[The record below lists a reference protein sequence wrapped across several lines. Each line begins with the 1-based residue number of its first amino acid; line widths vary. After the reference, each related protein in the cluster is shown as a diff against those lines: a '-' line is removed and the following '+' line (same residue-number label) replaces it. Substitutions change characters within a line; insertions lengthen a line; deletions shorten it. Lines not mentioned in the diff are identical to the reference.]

1 MPDRVL
7 ASGPPDRARVAC
19 DMRHPNPDPVGPGQE
34 SVWAYPR
41 PPALDASAEHVVV
54 AFGGETIAE
63 SRRAIRVLETSHAPV
78 YYLPPDDVRL
88 DLLAPIAR
96 RTVCEFKGTASY
108 ADVVV
113 GDRRA
118 PAACWWYAAPT
129 AAFAPIAHWIAFYPS
144 RMDMITVDGETVR
157 AVGGDFYGSWVTSR
171 VAGPFKG
178 GPGTEGW

>member
-1 MPDRVL
+1 
-7 ASGPPDRARVAC
+7 
-19 DMRHPNPDPVGPGQE
+19 MRRPNPDPVAPGQE

-41 PPALDASAEHVVV
+41 PPALASTTEHVVV
-54 AFGGETIAE
+54 RLGGETIAE

-78 YYLPPDDVRL
+78 YYLPPDDVR
-88 DLLAPIAR
+88 R
-96 RTVCEFKGTASY
+96 RALEPSGRRSFCEFKGAATY

-118 PAACWWYAAPT
+118 PAACWWYAEPT
-129 AAFAPIAHWIAFYPS
+129 AAFEPIALWIAFYPS
-144 RMDMITVDGETVR
+144 KMDRITVDGEAVR
-157 AVGGDFYGSWVTSR
+157 PVGGDFYGSWVTSR